1 MRRLSE
7 RIHKK
12 QGLLNVLTVQ
22 NEEAVTLTS
31 GLFLT
36 GPQSLD
42 RDNLQSC
49 FLRFEEHRIRFVDQ
63 KPPIPGDMARLTSVH
78 SAEGSAHRL
87 LMQLH
92 K

>member
-1 MRRLSE
+1 M
-7 RIHKK
+7 
-12 QGLLNVLTVQ
+12 LTVQ
-22 NEEAVTLTS
+22 SEEAVTLTS
-31 GLFLT
+31 GLFPT

-49 FLRFEEHRIRFVDQ
+49 FLRLEEHRIRFVDQ
-63 KPPIPGDMARLTSVH
+63 KSPIPEDMAHLTTVH
-78 SAEGSAHRL
+78 FAEGSAHRL